1 MSDQQQESMD
11 NLLRSAMASE
21 PVPRLSPSFDRKL
34 KQRLNQPRLK
44 PQARLAM
51 MAYTVIAILVSVLVL
66 RGVPMSPG
74 LSFGLLFGGIAVL
87 IPLSFAWTLNRP
99 APTPNS

>member
-11 NLLRSAMASE
+11 KLLRAAMGAE
-21 PVPRLSPSFDRKL
+21 PLPRLSPSFDRKL

-44 PQARLAM
+44 PQARLVM
-51 MAYTVIAILVSVLVL
+51 IAYTLIAILVSMLVL
-66 RGVPMSPG
+66 RNVPMAPA

-87 IPLSFAWTLNRP
+87 IPLSYAWMLDRP
-99 APTPNS
+99 ARTPHS